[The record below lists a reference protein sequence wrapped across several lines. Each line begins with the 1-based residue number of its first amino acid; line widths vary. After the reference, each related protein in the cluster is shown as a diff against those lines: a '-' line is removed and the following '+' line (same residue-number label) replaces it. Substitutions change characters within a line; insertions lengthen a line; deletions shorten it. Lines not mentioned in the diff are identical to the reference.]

1 MKTIKRNNK
10 WQYDFG
16 YEGKRYRK
24 GGFKTKKEAIQAGN
38 ERYNLLFKGYK
49 VNDQLP
55 FTKYYHDWV
64 KINIEGQVSD
74 KTYNRYLAYIQV
86 FEEKFGDLPLN
97 KLTQLKYRELLKEY
111 GEGKYLN
118 TTRDGRTQI
127 KNEGRTTNSVQKLH
141 YNLRTVIKDALLEG
155 LIYRDPTIG
164 AKPKGIKSAK
174 LEEEK
179 YITITQLN
187 ELKQYVSERKELSH
201 LFLYILIIT
210 GGRFSEVQNLQYSH
224 LKQKD
229 NKIHLP
235 GTKTDAAPRTIPISN
250 KDMTFINNF
259 LQEREMN
266 SNNYIFHTGVG
277 LITNASVTKV
287 YKNFCLKNK
296 IGNRTLHSI
305 RHTHCSMLI
314 HEGVS
319 IYYISKRLGHTS
331 INTTLSI
338 YSHLLEETEK
348 QEDEKIIEI
357 LERF

>member
-1 MKTIKRNNK
+1 M
-10 WQYDFG
+10 
-16 YEGKRYRK
+16 
-24 GGFKTKKEAIQAGN
+24 
-38 ERYNLLFKGYK
+38 
-49 VNDQLP
+49 
-55 FTKYYHDWV
+55 
-64 KINIEGQVSD
+64 
-74 KTYNRYLAYIQV
+74 
-86 FEEKFGDLPLN
+86 
-97 KLTQLKYRELLKEY
+97 
-111 GEGKYLN
+111 
-118 TTRDGRTQI
+118 
-127 KNEGRTTNSVQKLH
+127 
-141 YNLRTVIKDALLEG
+141 
-155 LIYRDPTIG
+155 
-164 AKPKGIKSAK
+164 
-174 LEEEK
+174 
-179 YITITQLN
+179 TQLN

-266 SNNYIFHTGVG
+266 SNNYIFHTDVG

-319 IYYISKRLGHTS
+319 IYYTSKRLGHTS

-338 YSHLLEETEK
+338 YRHLLVETEK

>member
-1 MKTIKRNNK
+1 MKVNKRNNK
-10 WQYDFG
+10 WQYDFS
-16 YEGKRYRK
+16 YEGKRYRES
-24 GGFKTKKEAIQAGN
+24 GYKTKKEALQAGN
-38 ERYNLLFKGYK
+38 ERYNLLYKGYSI
-49 VNDQLP
+49 NNQLP
-55 FTKYYHDWV
+55 FTKYYHDWL

-74 KTYNRYLAYIQV
+74 KTYNRYLSSIQV
-86 FEEKFGDLPLN
+86 FEEKFADLPLN
-97 KLTQLKYRELLKEY
+97 KLSQLKYRELLKEY

-118 TTRDGRTQI
+118 TTRDGRTQY
-127 KNEGRTTNSVQKLH
+127 KDEGRTTNSVQKLH
-141 YNLRTVIKDALLEG
+141 YNLRTVIKDALQEG

-174 LEEEK
+174 LEKEK

-187 ELKQYVSERKELSH
+187 ELKNYVSERKELSH

-210 GGRFSEVQNLQYSH
+210 GGRFSEVQNLKYSH
-224 LKQKD
+224 LRPKE

-235 GTKTDAAPRTIPISN
+235 GTKTDAAPRTIPVSQ
-250 KDMTFINNF
+250 KDMSHILNFMNERVTNING
-259 LQEREMN
+259 
-266 SNNYIFHTGVG
+266 YIFHTGVG

-287 YKNFCLKNK
+287 YKNFCLQNK

-319 IYYISKRLGHTS
+319 IYYISKRLGHSS
-331 INTTLSI
+331 INTTLST

-348 QEDEKIIEI
+348 QEDKKLVEI
-357 LERF
+357 LESF

>member
-1 MKTIKRNNK
+1 MKIIKRKDK

-24 GGFKTKKEAIQAGN
+24 GGFKTKKEALQAGN
-38 ERYNLLFKGYK
+38 EKYNLLFKGYK
-49 VNDQLP
+49 INDQLP
-55 FTKYYHDWV
+55 FTKYYHDWLKV
-64 KINIEGQVSD
+64 NIEGRVSD
-74 KTYNRYLAYIQV
+74 KTYNRYLSSIQV
-86 FEEKFGDLPLN
+86 FEEKFSDLPLN

-118 TTRDGRTQI
+118 ITRDGRKQEHT
-127 KNEGRTTNSVQKLH
+127 EGRTTNSVQKLH
-141 YNLRTVIKDALLEG
+141 YNLRTVIKDALQEG

-164 AKPKGIKSAK
+164 AKPKGIKTAK

-187 ELKQYVSERKELSH
+187 NLKNYVMEKNELSH
-201 LFLYILIIT
+201 LFLYLLIIT
-210 GGRFSEVQNLQYSH
+210 GGRFSEIQKLKYSH

-235 GTKTDAAPRTIPISN
+235 GTKTDAAPRTIPVSQ
-250 KDMTFINNF
+250 KDMKYIIRSLNNRVTNING
-259 LQEREMN
+259 
-266 SNNYIFHTGVG
+266 YIFHTGVG

-338 YSHLLEETEK
+338 YSHLLKETER
-348 QEDEKIIEI
+348 QEDEKLVEI
-357 LERF
+357 LENF